1 MQHEQAYIPTQRSEA
16 QAHTRFPC
24 SHGHQ
29 ERPHR
34 IEPPPRQRPQ
44 ASNGL
49 IAVPRRTV
57 LGICVSTPEK
67 PVALAAGEQVPS
79 TFSTPSNQCFT
90 RQQRLLLPREY
101 KAVFDG
107 NTLKAS
113 HASLLLLVRVAEPTA
128 PARLGLV
135 IAKKHV
141 RLAVQRNR
149 VKRQL
154 RESFRRH
161 QHELIGLDIVALARA
176 GLGKLDNAQLRAV
189 IDAQWQRL
197 LKQKRK
203 QEQNREAE
211 A

>member
-1 MQHEQAYIPTQRSEA
+1 MSTLDAPV
-16 QAHTRFPC
+16 
-24 SHGHQ
+24 
-29 ERPHR
+29 
-34 IEPPPRQRPQ
+34 
-44 ASNGL
+44 GL
-49 IAVPRRTV
+49 AT
-57 LGICVSTPEK
+57 
-67 PVALAAGEQVPS
+67 GEQVLSVFTSPS
-79 TFSTPSNQCFT
+79 SLSFT

-113 HASLLLLVRVAEPTA
+113 HPSLLLLVRVADAAAA

-149 VKRQL
+149 IKRQL
-154 RESFRRH
+154 RESFRSH
-161 QHELIGLDIVALARA
+161 QHALIGLDIVALARP
-176 GLGKLDNAQLRAV
+176 GLGKLDNAQLRAT

-203 QEQNREAE
+203 QVQQGEVAQ
-211 A
+211 

>member
-1 MQHEQAYIPTQRSEA
+1 MSTLDAPV
-16 QAHTRFPC
+16 
-24 SHGHQ
+24 
-29 ERPHR
+29 
-34 IEPPPRQRPQ
+34 
-44 ASNGL
+44 GL
-49 IAVPRRTV
+49 AT
-57 LGICVSTPEK
+57 
-67 PVALAAGEQVPS
+67 GEQVPS
-79 TFSTPSNQCFT
+79 FFTSPSSLSFT

-113 HASLLLLVRVAEPTA
+113 HPSLLLLVRVVDAAA

-149 VKRQL
+149 IKRQL
-154 RESFRRH
+154 RESFRSH
-161 QHELIGLDIVALARA
+161 QHALIGLDIVALARP
-176 GLGKLDNAQLRAV
+176 GLGKLDNAQLRAT

-203 QEQNREAE
+203 QVQQGEVAQ
-211 A
+211 